1 MPGGSNQ
8 SVDHIEQRRRVVAL
22 RCAGLTF
29 RAIGSTLGISHQLA
43 HRNYRQEM
51 AERTRELSET
61 VEEARELA
69 VVRFEELLRPL
80 WTRIVLQGGC
90 QDLEGVE
97 QIRKLMRDFH
107 RLLGVDVPQKIDINL
122 QAAENVGN
130 MFAEIAV
137 MFIPEE
143 HHEQF
148 FKILRERAA
157 IDTRAQPSI
166 VDEDRL
172 LPDEQGG

>member
-1 MPGGSNQ
+1 M
-8 SVDHIEQRRRVVAL
+8 AL

-29 RAIGSTLGISHQLA
+29 RSIGSTLGISHQLA
-43 HRNYRQEM
+43 HRTYRQEM
-51 AERTRELSET
+51 AERSRELSET

-80 WTRIVLQGGC
+80 WTRVVLQGGC
-90 QDLEGVE
+90 QDLAGVE

-122 QAAENVGN
+122 QAAESVGN

-137 MFIPEE
+137 QFVPPEDLE
-143 HHEQF
+143 RF
-148 FKILRERAA
+148 FDVLRERAA
-157 IDTRAQPSI
+157 VDTNAPPSI

-172 LPDEQGG
+172 LPDEQGD